1 MAFSHQLQNGITA
14 ILKAVKEKKK
24 GGAIYLEP
32 HGKAIQKESLNYI
45 FNMNTN
51 KSKIPSIAN
60 EIRQA
65 DTAVREWQSK
75 KEPLSATMV
84 MQYELLKKD
93 LLKDLLVELIQSN
106 ISFKS
111 AGNFIQRLTLY
122 LQKSEQEETISEA
135 IKKELKSVEKILA

>member
-1 MAFSHQLQNGITA
+1 
-14 ILKAVKEKKK
+14 
-24 GGAIYLEP
+24 
-32 HGKAIQKESLNYI
+32 
-45 FNMNTN
+45 MNTN